1 MPASREVAKRV
12 ICQHARGTQIQ
23 QEAEPDESEG
33 KRAADGEEEGGEE
46 GTRSVTEQSIE
57 SSFQL
62 QGMPLQS
69 SSTFMEIFVNFK
81 QSIDAK
87 LLLLEQAA
95 Q

>member
-33 KRAADGEEEGGEE
+33 KRAAADGEEGGEE
-46 GTRSVTEQSIE
+46 GTGSVTEQSIE

>member
-46 GTRSVTEQSIE
+46 GTGSVTEQSIE

-62 QGMPLQS
+62 HGMPLQS
-69 SSTFMEIFVNFK
+69 SSSFMEVFVAFK
-81 QSIDAK
+81 QDVDAK
-87 LLLLEQAA
+87 LLELEQAA